1 MIGRLR
7 GTLLE
12 KGAEGV
18 VLEVGGVGYELACPL
33 TVVDRLPRVG
43 QDCAL
48 VVHTH
53 VREDALVLFGFVD
66 ADERQLFR
74 QLIAVSG
81 VGPKLALACLS
92 GMDAVA
98 LGNAL
103 ADKDVKKLSG
113 VPGIGKRT
121 AERLILEL
129 EGKVQSRRASPAAPT
144 GPVRNPD
151 LDDLDSA
158 LRNLGYKA
166 RDVDLL
172 IEGLRPQAA
181 GMSFEGLL
189 REALRRLNGG

>member
-1 MIGRLR
+1 
-7 GTLLE
+7 
-12 KGAEGV
+12 
-18 VLEVGGVGYELACPL
+18 
-33 TVVDRLPRVG
+33 
-43 QDCAL
+43 
-48 VVHTH
+48 
-53 VREDALVLFGFVD
+53 VREDALVLYGFAD
-66 ADERQLFR
+66 TDERQLYR

-129 EGKVQSRRASPAAPT
+129 EGKVHAKRAPRPESAPS
-144 GPVRNPD
+144 RNPD

-181 GMSFEGLL
+181 GMSFETLL
-189 REALRRLNGG
+189 REALRRLNNG